1 MNMTSG
7 GGQAE
12 PVPLIIATI
21 LREEGNTGVH
31 THVRQLRRYLAGR
44 GASSEIITPFSWGKL
59 LHAPTFGVRLAL
71 ERPAPSASVVWYRHW
86 HEVFLYQ
93 ALRKR
98 LAQLGDCVV
107 YAQCPLSARAALRA
121 RRGRHQRVIMAVH
134 FRISQADEWAGKEL
148 IKPDGTVFR
157 AIRRLEADTIPR
169 VDGIVY
175 VSEWARD
182 TLHDWL
188 PREAE
193 VPSAVIG
200 NFVAPQETEPGRQPS
215 RDLVSTGSLEPVKN
229 HRFLL
234 EVLAAAN
241 KAGKPLTLDIFGEGP
256 LRKDL
261 LRQAHSLGLDGQVRF
276 RGFQPDVRRQ
286 LPGYRAYVHTSLS
299 EACPLAVIE
308 AMAAGL
314 PVVVGDV
321 GPMSE
326 LCEAGAEA
334 RFWTLD
340 NPARA
345 AETLI
350 ALLESE
356 ADRASAAAAALAR
369 FRRDYNAEV
378 NGPRLHDFLL
388 GRAAQTAGQTADGA

>member
-1 MNMTSG
+1 MIMTFR
-7 GGQAE
+7 GQAA
-12 PVPLIIATI
+12 PASLIIATI

-44 GASSEIITPFSWGKL
+44 GTPCEIVTPFSWGKL
-59 LHAPTFGVRLAL
+59 LRGPAFGVRLLL
-71 ERPAPSASVVWYRHW
+71 ERPAPGASVVWYRHW
-86 HEVFLYQ
+86 HEVFLHR

-98 LAQLGDCVV
+98 LTLLGDCVV
-107 YAQCPLSARAALRA
+107 YAQCPVSARAALRA
-121 RRGRHQRVIMAVH
+121 RQGRHQRVVMAVH
-134 FRISQADEWAGKEL
+134 FCVSQADEWAGKGL
-148 IKPDGTVFR
+148 IEPEGAVFR
-157 AIRRLEADTIPR
+157 SIRKLEADTIPL

-182 TLHDWL
+182 ILHVRL
-188 PREAE
+188 PGKAE
-193 VPSAVIG
+193 LPSAVIG
-200 NFVAPQETEPGRQPS
+200 NFVAPLEAETGQEPD

-241 KAGKPLTLDIFGEGP
+241 RAGQMLTLDIFGEGP

-261 LRQAHSLGLDGQVRF
+261 LRQVRSLRLDEQVRF

-286 LPGYRAYVHTSLS
+286 LPHYRAYVHSSTSES
-299 EACPLAVIE
+299 SSLAIIE

-326 LCEAGAEA
+326 LCEAGVEA

-340 NPARA
+340 DPVQA
-345 AETLI
+345 AETLV
-350 ALLESE
+350 ALLASE
-356 ADRASAAAAALAR
+356 ADRARAAAAALAR
-369 FRRDYNAEV
+369 FRRDHNAEV

-388 GRAAQTAGQTADGA
+388 GKAAQTAGQTAGEA